1 MVSGTNTT
9 EAQNEVVKPND
20 AVVADLETTEV
31 KPQTEASELQEF
43 YVEAEGDQEEQP
55 KTGMTQAQAYSAF
68 QKKKKQSAQ
77 RKQELDASQDREQK
91 LQRELD
97 ELKTTVG
104 NMVKGKPPTLDQ
116 FDYDESQ
123 YQTAVKEYYSEP
135 APQNKKAEENNQK
148 VSNPANEEAE
158 FYLYQREQELEKALP
173 DYGQAKKVVADLFSK
188 TGVIQDNDVA
198 FNYIASVAKQKNIDA
213 AKVIF
218 AISKNPNI
226 LDDIVAAGSNAFLVA
241 DILTEAEKKV
251 KTRAKVKIDSTPEPE
266 LTNSGPID
274 STNEA
279 VKKAR
284 QNWVNNPSEKNYT
297 LYQKAKTK

>member
-1 MVSGTNTT
+1 MDTGTQS
-9 EAQNEVVKPND
+9 EAETKQGD
-20 AVVADLETTEV
+20 AVVAEPEAANAIPQADAGNDVEV
-31 KPQTEASELQEF
+31 
-43 YVEAEGDQEEQP
+43 YVEEGGDDQEISHKNE
-55 KTGMTQAQAYSAF
+55 MSQAQAYAAF

-77 RKQELDASQDREQK
+77 RKQELDASQGREQK

-274 STNEA
+274 SSNEA

-284 QNWVNNPSEKNYT
+284 QNWVSNPSEKNYA

>member
-77 RKQELDASQDREQK
+77 RKQELDASQGREQK

>member
-135 APQNKKAEENNQK
+135 TPQNKKTEENNQK

-251 KTRAKVKIDSTPEPE
+251 KTRAKVKIESTPEPE

>member
-31 KPQTEASELQEF
+31 KPQAEASELQEF

-251 KTRAKVKIDSTPEPE
+251 KTRAKVKIESTPEPE